1 MSNNPFAQPI
11 SEQIWNMKYKL
22 TTPNPDIADDLSVN
36 DTWDRIAMACAKA
49 EPTLYGVELPAL
61 TGMEID
67 ERFAFFEQAL
77 HDFKW
82 LPAGRITAGAGSGR
96 QVTLFNCYVMGVI
109 PDSLSG
115 IFDMLK
121 EAALTM
127 QQGGGIGYDFSP
139 IRPKG
144 AIVKGVDADASGPTS
159 FMDVWDAMCKTIL
172 SAGGRRGAM
181 MATCSDDHPDIMDFV
196 TAKRD
201 SARLRN
207 FNVSVLA
214 SEAFMDAV
222 IHGKEWALCHVIP
235 PKNPIHWNNSNRP
248 DGMGST
254 MANMVGSK
262 HIYEVIQAQDLWEL
276 MMESTYNYAEPGVL
290 FVDRINKMNNLW
302 AVETITATNPCGE
315 QPLPPYGACLLGSIN
330 LAKMVINPFDY
341 SSGVNKAH
349 VDVPLLRATA
359 KNAVQMLDS
368 VIDSSLFPL
377 EAQRQEALFKRR
389 MGIGITG
396 LADMLIMTGY
406 TYGTEEAAKFSEAVM
421 QIITIACYEE
431 SIALARKYGP
441 CPASATFEQ
450 RKQICQSGFMV
461 GMPSCIKDDI
471 MSYGIRNALL
481 TSIAPTGTISLYA
494 GNVSSGVEPV
504 FAEAYVR
511 KVLQKDG
518 TKTEE
523 KVYDYAV
530 FAWREHLENTGQD
543 MDTPNP
549 YMVTAQTLTPTDHLV
564 MQAAVQKWIDSSI
577 SKTINCPEDITYE
590 DFKQV
595 YMDAYEMG
603 CKGCTTYRPNA
614 VTGSVLSIEE
624 KPKED
629 PVVEPQT
636 VEVASPIETNQ
647 TLQPR
652 IKALDG
658 QTYKLK
664 WENNNF
670 YVTINNA
677 EINGQVVPFEIFINA
692 QDMTNFQWITALTRM
707 MSSVFRRGGDL
718 TFLVDD
724 LKSIMDPTG
733 GNWVDGKY
741 MASFIA
747 LLGRTVEEH
756 LAYLAPTD
764 ESYTVDVS
772 HVISVPQLT
781 AKPMQC
787 TSCKGFN
794 VSFSGGCPTCG
805 DCGYSKCG

>member
-1 MSNNPFAQPI
+1 MSNNPFPQPI
-11 SEQIWNMKYKL
+11 CEQIWDMKYKL
-22 TTPNPDIADDLSVN
+22 TTPNPDIQN
-36 DTWDRIAMACAKA
+36 DTNVQDTWARIAMACAES
-49 EPTLYGVELPAL
+49 EPTLYGVDLPGLSEMDITDRFTLFYDAL
-61 TGMEID
+61 S
-67 ERFAFFEQAL
+67 
-77 HDFKW
+77 DFKW

-181 MATCSDDHPDIMDFV
+181 MATCADDHPDIMDFV

-201 SARLRN
+201 SVRLRN

-214 SEAFMDAV
+214 SDAFMNAV
-222 IHGKEWALCHVIP
+222 IHDLEWPLAHVVP
-235 PKNPIHWNNSNRP
+235 PVKPVNWFDRP
-248 DGMGST
+248 THDDQDLAHMIGD
-254 MANMVGSK
+254 K
-262 HIYEVIQAQDLWEL
+262 HIYEVIKARDLWEL

-290 FVDRINKMNNLW
+290 FVSRINKMNNLW
-302 AVETITATNPCGE
+302 AIEDIRATNPCGE

-330 LAKMVINPFDY
+330 LSKMVVDPFANPYLD
-341 SSGVNKAH
+341 KTLIAK
-349 VDVPLLRATA
+349 TA
-359 KNAVQMLDS
+359 KTAVRMLDS

-377 EAQRQEALFKRR
+377 EAQRQEALHKRR

-396 LADMLIMTGY
+396 LADMLIMMGS
-406 TYGTEEAAKFSEAVM
+406 TYGTMDGAALAEDVM
-421 QIITIACYEE
+421 EMITIACYEE

-441 CPASATFEQ
+441 CPAAETFEQ
-450 RKQICQSGFMV
+450 RAAICASGFME
-461 GMPSCIKDDI
+461 GEMPSYIRDDI

-504 FAEAYVR
+504 FAESYVR

-523 KVYDYAV
+523 VVYDYAV
-530 FAWREHLENTGQD
+530 LAWREYLENSGLD
-543 MDTPNP
+543 VDTPNP
-549 YMVTAQTLTPTDHLV
+549 YMVTAQTLTPMDHLV

-577 SKTINCPEDITYE
+577 SKTINCPEDISFE
-590 DFKQV
+590 AFKDI
-595 YMDAYEMG
+595 YMKAYDMG
-603 CKGCTTYRPNA
+603 LKGCTTYRPND
-614 VTGSVLSIEE
+614 VTGSVLSIIEE
-624 KPKED
+624 TPKEVKMA
-629 PVVEPQT
+629 P
-636 VEVASPIETNQ
+636 PIETSQ
-647 TLQPR
+647 APTPR
-652 IKALDG
+652 IKVLDG

-677 EINGQVVPFEIFINA
+677 EINGHIVPFEIFINA

-733 GNWVDGKY
+733 GNWVDGRY

-756 LAYLAPTD
+756 LAHLAPTD
-764 ESYTVDVS
+764 DSDTVDVS
-772 HVISVPQLT
+772 NVLSTPELT

-794 VSFSGGCPTCG
+794 VNLSGGCPTCG